1 MHGLKVV
8 GRQMEEGIGMKGGKN
23 SALFNQELL
32 EKKKM
37 IETNWKNLGA
47 LGKHFDEVLKSYAT
61 LGKRIDAA
69 RPVMEEAASPFRS
82 DVYRDTLGALNGV
95 GATLENIE
103 PAEVTKARQTLKI
116 YAKEMETSTVAEWK
130 MYEKARIEYDM
141 RMDQMKKNIKD
152 QDKIDTRERKM
163 EDAEEMYNMR
173 KESITKK
180 YDLLIATLPKIWE
193 IGTLALAQTH
203 IAMTTA
209 FGGKG
214 AELAK
219 LAAENREKLLTDL
232 TSLNLGNKSKIAAG
246 EAKPIEE

>member
-8 GRQMEEGIGMKGGKN
+8 GRQMEEGMGMKGGKN

-32 EKKKM
+32 EKKKV
-37 IETNWKNLGA
+37 IESNWKNLGA
-47 LGKHFDEVLKSYAT
+47 LGKHFDEVLKSYST
-61 LGKRIDAA
+61 LGKKIDAA
-69 RPVMEEAASPFRS
+69 KPVMDETATIYRS
-82 DVYRDTLGALNGV
+82 DVYSETLNALGTV
-95 GATLENIE
+95 SSTLDNIE
-103 PAEVTKARQTLKI
+103 PAEVTKARQTLKV

-152 QDKIDTRERKM
+152 QDKIDTRERKL
-163 EDAEEMYNMR
+163 EDAEEMYEMR

-214 AELAK
+214 EELAK

-232 TSLNLGNKSKIAAG
+232 ASMNIGNKSKLAPS